1 MSVHVGNVHV
11 LVVDDDKLLRRSL
24 AFSLEEAGYRTTT
37 AATAEDALV
46 LVKKD
51 RPNII
56 LLDIGLPGMDGFRAL
71 RYFQDDA
78 GVSVIFLT
86 ARDRHLDEVMGLE
99 LGAEDYITK
108 PFDLD
113 VLLARIRLV
122 LRRTRPVAVVQTT
135 KKPLIA
141 GDLIIDTAGRTVNLK
156 GKEVDLSAREF
167 DLLHVLV
174 QEAGRVVSV
183 EHLLEAVWGVEFSGE
198 PQVVYVYIRWLR
210 QKLETNPN
218 KPERIVTVRG
228 VGYKYVPLES

>member
-1 MSVHVGNVHV
+1 MSVNVRHVHV

-37 AATAEDALV
+37 AATAEEAFA

-51 RPNII
+51 RPDLM
-56 LLDIGLPGMDGFRAL
+56 LLDIGLPGMDGFQAL

-78 GVSVIFLT
+78 DVPVIFLT
-86 ARDRHLDEVMGLE
+86 ARDRHLDEVIGLE

-122 LRRTRPVAVVQTT
+122 LRRTKPVAPVNST
-135 KKPLIA
+135 KKPLIV
-141 GDLIIDTAGRTVNLK
+141 GDLVIDSAGRTVTLK

-167 DLLHVLV
+167 DLLQVLA
-174 QEAGRVVSV
+174 QDAGRVLSV
-183 EHLLEAVWGVEFSGE
+183 EKLLERVWGPEFSGE

-210 QKLETNPN
+210 QKLETNSN

-228 VGYKYVPLES
+228 VGYKYVSVEG